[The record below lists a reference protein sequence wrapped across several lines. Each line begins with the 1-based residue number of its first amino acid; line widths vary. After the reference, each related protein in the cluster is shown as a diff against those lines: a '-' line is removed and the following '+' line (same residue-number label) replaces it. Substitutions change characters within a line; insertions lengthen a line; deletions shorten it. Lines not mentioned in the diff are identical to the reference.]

1 MKGENKKNPSLKYA
15 IDFFNC
21 IFSRLIFL
29 NQPSGSYSKLQVINL
44 FGPPGVGK
52 SVISPAVYAEL
63 SKNGLNVELCTEYAK
78 SLVYEQRTDILKT
91 DQLYVLAKQNRKLY
105 TLQDKNLDYVVID
118 SPLFLQMIY
127 NNPENL
133 DQVLFEKLVVT
144 LFNKYN
150 NFNIY
155 LERGKEYSFQL
166 TGRIHNEEESKVLG
180 EQIKSKLE
188 EYEVPYIS
196 IKSNSRTV
204 NKIVSLIYQ
213 QRLSSNPAAEFEKSK
228 VAAEKEGR

>member
-1 MKGENKKNPSLKYA
+1 MQ
-15 IDFFNC
+15 I
-21 IFSRLIFL
+21 
-29 NQPSGSYSKLQVINL
+29 INL

-52 SVISPAVYAEL
+52 SVISAAVYADL

-127 NNPENL
+127 NNPDNL
-133 DQVLFEKLVVT
+133 NQELFEKLVLE
-144 LFNKYN
+144 LFNRYN

-155 LERGKEYSFQL
+155 LERSNEFGFKM
-166 TGRIHNEEESKVLG
+166 TGRIHNSEESELIGKR
-180 EQIKSKLE
+180 IKEKLK
-188 EYEVPYIS
+188 EYNIPYTP

-204 NKIVSLIYQ
+204 NKIVSLIFE
-213 QRLSSNPAAEFEKSK
+213 QRLKQPAAEIDELNP
-228 VAAEKEGR
+228 AAEKEGE